1 MSPILMTGVMLG
13 IGAIAVAAMLVIR
26 ARLANLGELLGRVEA
41 FRQKLDDF
49 FEQTLKPELEERRQL
64 GSRLSGHL
72 ERFAQAVTEI
82 GKDVEVFQEL
92 KQSLG
97 DLGNLLKPQ
106 QFRGPLGEILV
117 RELIRDKLPAA
128 YLREQHAFRNG
139 TRVDFAIELRGKLI
153 PVDAKFPIENYKRV
167 REAATEADQRRF
179 RAEFRRD
186 VKRHID
192 EVAQYIRPDEQTYN
206 FAVMVIPSEGVYYE
220 AIIREEDF
228 TDDNGL
234 YRYATARNVVAA
246 SPYTFWALLT
256 VIEQGLRGFEISK
269 QAERILQAMQVMT
282 RDIQKFSQGEFR
294 LLGEHLKHASRN
306 FDAATDTLKGLLTRL
321 ELRETASLAL
331 VDEPAQEPSP
341 EPGEKILE
349 KEVVG

>member
-1 MSPILMTGVMLG
+1 MNAILLVGAILG
-13 IGAIAVAAMLVIR
+13 IGAIAVGALLVIR
-26 ARLANLGELLGRVEA
+26 ARLGTLGELVGRVEA

-72 ERFAQAVTEI
+72 ERFTQAVTEI

-92 KQSLG
+92 KQNLSE
-97 DLGNLLKPQ
+97 LGNLLKPQ

-153 PVDAKFPIENYKRV
+153 PIDAKFPIENYKRV
-167 REAATEADQRRF
+167 REAATEAEQRRF

-192 EVAQYIRPDEQTYN
+192 EVAQYIHPDEQTYN

-220 AIIREEDF
+220 AIIREEDV
-228 TDDNGL
+228 TDSSSL
-234 YRYATARNVVAA
+234 YRYATDRNVVAA

-282 RDIQKFSQGEFR
+282 HDLQRFSQGEFR
-294 LLGEHLKHASRN
+294 LIGEHLKHASRN
-306 FDAATDTLKGLLTRL
+306 FDGASDALKGLLGRL

-331 VDEPAQEPSP
+331 ADDPAQAPPP
-341 EPGEKILE
+341 EAGGEMLE
-349 KEVVG
+349 KEAVG